1 MFVTASNVVTGVF
14 VTVSTAVTGV
24 FVTDETVPFDKDHLI
39 AQIEAGGG
47 VVLEKFDLDL
57 V

>member
-14 VTVSTAVTGV
+14 VT
-24 FVTDETVPFDKDHLI
+24 DEVVPFDKDHLI

>member
-1 MFVTASNVVTGVF
+1 MF